1 MRTTSSTID
10 FSYLDLVSFVEFST
24 KYNQGNVENDD
35 YNHCSHNSRVLS
47 ELLVQIVE
55 HCVEVNGIRCHR
67 QTSSQTAEQVG
78 LEPDSGWRTSCL
90 ELATIAGPELVR
102 FVPLLT
108 RQLRDTVRVRQQRT
122 DVTNTVRQA
131 FCSQH
136 RGVSIN
142 AVPYKHYKHYKH

>member
-1 MRTTSSTID
+1 MHQKNIKCAACSGKD
-10 FSYLDLVSFVEFST
+10 YLFLVELVQFSAKNNEW
-24 KYNQGNVENDD
+24 NVENDD
-35 YNHCSHNSRVLS
+35 SNQCPHNCRVFN
-47 ELLVQIVE
+47 EFLVQIVE
-55 HCVEVNGIRCHR
+55 HCVEVNGIRRHR

-122 DVTNTVRQA
+122 DVTNTVSQT
-131 FCSQH
+131 FCSKQ
-136 RGVSIN
+136 
-142 AVPYKHYKHYKH
+142 KHT